1 MEKVY
6 IVAAQRTPIGKFNGQ
21 LASKSAVELGAI
33 AIKAAVEKAM
43 LTGDDIDQ
51 VLMGNVIQAG
61 TGQNPARQA
70 SMAAGLGEKVP
81 AITINDVCAS
91 GMSSIDLAAS
101 LIRAG
106 QAQVIVAGG
115 MESMSQAPY
124 VLPQARHGYRFGNG
138 TLLDAMQSDA
148 LNDVYGNYPMGITAE
163 NINDKYHITRQQQ
176 DEFALISHQRAVKAQ
191 NVGYF
196 KSEIVP
202 VEVKK
207 KRSTVIV
214 DTDEAPRPD
223 TTMEALSKLKPAFK
237 ADGSVT
243 AGNASGINDGGAA
256 LVLASARAVERLGLT
271 PLAEWCASSIVGL
284 NPALMGLGPYY
295 AIKKL
300 LTDQQLAIDDVATYE
315 INEAFATQ
323 ALVCQNLLRLDPA
336 TVNPWGGAIAL
347 GHPVGCSGARI
358 IVTMINEMN
367 RDNHKLGIASLCVG
381 GGMGEAVLIKNIN

>member
-21 LASKSAVELGAI
+21 LASKTAVELGAI
-33 AIKAAVEKAM
+33 SIKAALKKAGI
-43 LTGDDIDQ
+43 TGADIDQ

-70 SMAAGLGEKVP
+70 AMKAGLGEQVP

-91 GMSSIDLAAS
+91 GMSSVDLAAS

-106 QAQVIVAGG
+106 QAQVIIAGG

-124 VLPQARHGYRFGNG
+124 VLPRARNGYRFGNG

-148 LNDVYGNYPMGITAE
+148 LNDVYGGYPMGITAE
-163 NINDKYHITRQQQ
+163 NINDKYQITRQQQ
-176 DEFALISHQRAVKAQ
+176 DEFAFTSHQRAVKAQ
-191 NVGYF
+191 KAGYF
-196 KSEIVP
+196 DSEIVP
-202 VEVKK
+202 VEVKQ
-207 KRSTVIV
+207 KRTTITIT
-214 DTDEAPRPD
+214 TDEAPRPD
-223 TTMEALSKLKPAFK
+223 TSVEALGKLKPVFK

-256 LVLASARAVERLGLT
+256 LVLASATAIERLGLT
-271 PLAEWCASSIVGL
+271 PLAEWQGSAIVGL
-284 NPALMGLGPYY
+284 DPALMGLGPYY
-295 AIKKL
+295 AINKL
-300 LTDQQLAIDDVATYE
+300 LANQQLSADEVETYE

-323 ALVCQNLLRLDPA
+323 AIVCQDLLHLDPEA
-336 TVNPWGGAIAL
+336 VNPWGGALAL

-358 IVTMINEMN
+358 IVTMINEMHK
-367 RDNHKLGIASLCVG
+367 DNHELGIASLCVG
-381 GGMGEAVLIKNIN
+381 GGMGEAVLLKKM